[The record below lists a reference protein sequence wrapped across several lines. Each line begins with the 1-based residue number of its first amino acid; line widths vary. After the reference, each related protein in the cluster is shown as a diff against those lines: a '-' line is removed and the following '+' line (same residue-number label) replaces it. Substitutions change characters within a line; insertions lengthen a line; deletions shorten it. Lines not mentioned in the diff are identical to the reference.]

1 MNALW
6 RIATLALL
14 FVAADARAGMPSY
27 DLNDIVVLR
36 LQDISFFLVLLLASA
51 YGFKLLWNFS
61 FRPLPKVPQIGY
73 RHALGL
79 TTILGLLMLLVL
91 TMISGAREL
100 LTPGAWRKQGST
112 YRLNSPANE
121 EQRRDHLRSL
131 HAAIRHYQSTH
142 NGQIP
147 PHEYAPEIPPELWR
161 SLDLEGTRMI
171 LVNWPATGSATNWLA
186 LEPKSFGSK
195 RLGVT
200 RDGEIRTITAAE
212 LKELYGKN

>member
-1 MNALW
+1 MAGML
-6 RIATLALL
+6 
-14 FVAADARAGMPSY
+14 VAAEARAGMPSY
-27 DLNDIVVLR
+27 DLNDVVALR

-79 TTILGLLMLLVL
+79 TTIFGLLMLLVL

-100 LTPGAWRKQGST
+100 LTPGAWRKQGIT

-121 EQRRDHLRSL
+121 EQRREHLRSL
-131 HAAIRHYQSTH
+131 HAAMRHYQSTH
-142 NGQIP
+142 AGQMP
-147 PHEYAPEIPPELWR
+147 PHEYAPEIPHELWR

-200 RDGEIRTITAAE
+200 RDGEIRPITSEE
-212 LKELYGKN
+212 LKELYGRK